1 MAAGSPCSLLTG
13 EHMKIKATRNTS
25 ASGVDIRKGETYSV
39 PADLSEADAKLLV
52 RIRKAELVEDD
63 EDAEPKAK
71 AKGGSKAAGKTGGK
85 APAQPAD
92 GGTTEPQS
100 SEQGG
105 AGTEDGSTEGPATEE

>member
-1 MAAGSPCSLLTG
+1 MAAGAPCSLLTG

-39 PADLSEADAKLLV
+39 PADLSEADARLLV
-52 RIRKAELVEDD
+52 RIRKAALIEDE

-85 APAQPAD
+85 APAKPAD
-92 GGTTEPQS
+92 GGATEPQS
-100 SEQGG
+100 SEQSG